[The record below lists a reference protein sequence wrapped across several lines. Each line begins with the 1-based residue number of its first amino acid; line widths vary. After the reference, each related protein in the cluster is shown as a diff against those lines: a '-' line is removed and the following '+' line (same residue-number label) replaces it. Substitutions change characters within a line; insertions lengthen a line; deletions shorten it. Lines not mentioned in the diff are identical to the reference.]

1 MGIPA
6 KNIFPLSYYEC
17 NNSPLSNCN
26 LNGVVQAGK
35 CMWIEKLA
43 GGVLQVD
50 TPIGPRYVQPN
61 FAQRAYLMWIFRNF
75 PSLPQQVLH
84 PREKQLIDRLW
95 SENKF
100 VSMPAMGL
108 PNQPVIG
115 RIERR
120 ISSPPEVQA
129 VRKPMSSASA
139 VQEQG
144 REAASA

>member
-1 MGIPA
+1 
-6 KNIFPLSYYEC
+6 
-17 NNSPLSNCN
+17 
-26 LNGVVQAGK
+26 
-35 CMWIEKLA
+35 MWIEKLA
-43 GGVLQVD
+43 SGVLQVD

-61 FAQRAYLMWIFRNF
+61 FMQRARLMWIFRNF

-84 PREKQLIDRLW
+84 PRERQLIDRLW

-100 VSMPAMGL
+100 VSMPAMGA

-120 ISSPPEVQA
+120 MPSPPEGQA
-129 VRKPMSSASA
+129 VRKPRPSSSAA
-139 VQEQG
+139 QEQG

>member
-1 MGIPA
+1 
-6 KNIFPLSYYEC
+6 
-17 NNSPLSNCN
+17 
-26 LNGVVQAGK
+26 
-35 CMWIEKLA
+35 MWIEKLA
-43 GGVLQVD
+43 DGVLEVD

-61 FAQRAYLMWIFRNF
+61 FKQRAYLLWIFRNF

-84 PREKQLIDRLW
+84 PWERQFIDRLW

-100 VSMPAMGL
+100 VSKPAMGA
-108 PNQPVIG
+108 PNKPVIG

-120 ISSPPEVQA
+120 MSSQPEVVPIPKA
-129 VRKPMSSASA
+129 VSSSTAA

>member
-1 MGIPA
+1 
-6 KNIFPLSYYEC
+6 
-17 NNSPLSNCN
+17 
-26 LNGVVQAGK
+26 
-35 CMWIEKLA
+35 MWIEKLV

-61 FAQRAYLMWIFRNF
+61 FTQRAYLMWIFRNF
-75 PSLPQQVLH
+75 PSLPQQVLR
-84 PREKQLIDRLW
+84 PAEQRMIDRLW

-100 VSMPAMGL
+100 VSMPAMGA

-120 ISSPPEVQA
+120 MPSPAEVQA
-129 VRKPMSSASA
+129 VRKPRSSSSA